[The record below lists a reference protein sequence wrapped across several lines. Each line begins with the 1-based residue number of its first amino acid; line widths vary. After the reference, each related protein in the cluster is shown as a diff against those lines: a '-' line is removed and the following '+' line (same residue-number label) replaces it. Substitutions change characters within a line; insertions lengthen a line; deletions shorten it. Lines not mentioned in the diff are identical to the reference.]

1 MAAGGR
7 WPAVVGL
14 SLVVIMLS
22 AVQPVLLVFVP
33 LGLLLVAIIPSRPP
47 RWHLVGLGVLL
58 LALTLIGA
66 HGDMLWYVQRGW
78 GLVLGAW
85 FVGMVVTRPRASFIS
100 RALAAVGGSVVTAV
114 LLFLVRRTGWQ
125 QLDWTIGQGYK
136 REAATLAVQL
146 NAGSLG
152 KEFSSAMMQAAT
164 LQARLYP
171 ALLALASVA
180 ALGLAWW
187 AYRRLVARESPLGL
201 LRDFRFSDDLVW
213 VLIAG
218 LALVVAPLGG
228 MASRAGV
235 NVLAFM
241 VALYALRG
249 LAVLLAL
256 VGMPGVVGTILA
268 VVAALLLYPVVMTGA
283 VVLGITDT
291 WLDLRA
297 RMRSGKEQGE

>member
-1 MAAGGR
+1 VTTGGR

-22 AVQPVLLVFVP
+22 VVQPALLVFVP
-33 LGLLLVAIIPSRPP
+33 LGLLLVAIPSRPL
-47 RWHLVGLGVLL
+47 RLHLVGLGMLL

-66 HGDMLWYVQRGW
+66 HADMLWYAQRGW
-78 GLVLGAW
+78 VLVLGAW
-85 FVGMVVTRPRASFIS
+85 FVGMVVTWPRASFIS
-100 RALAAVGGSVVTAV
+100 RALAAVTGSVGTAV
-114 LLFLVRRTGWQ
+114 VLFVVRRGGWQ
-125 QLDWTIGQGYK
+125 QLDWTIGQSYR
-136 REAATLAVQL
+136 REAATVAVQM

-152 KEFSSAMMQAAT
+152 KEFSGAMMQAAA

-201 LRDFRFSDDLVW
+201 LRDFRFSDELVW

-218 LALVVAPLGG
+218 LALVVAPLGDV
-228 MASRAGV
+228 AARAGV

-256 VGMPGVVGTILA
+256 VGMPSIVGTIVA
-268 VVAALLLYPVVMTGA
+268 VVVALLLYPVVMTGA

-291 WLDLRA
+291 WLDLRT
-297 RMRSGKEQGE
+297 RMRSGTEQGE